1 MTDGYLSV
9 SSYPRPSFI
18 CSYTSFSVSG
28 DADRNRHRSSF
39 LDRHST
45 SITATGSPDRRPKK
59 SASIP
64 DEKKHIGSWALPGA
78 ASAQSLESTTS
89 AAWPSGATLTE
100 PHPVAWKNA
109 DRTSFNRPASRSSG
123 RATPVSAGSQVQNG

>member
-1 MTDGYLSV
+1 MTDGYLSA

-28 DADRNRHRSSF
+28 DADKNRHRSSF

-45 SITATGSPDRRPKK
+45 SITATGSPDRRLKK
-59 SASIP
+59 SASMP

-78 ASAQSLESTTS
+78 ASAQSLEATTTAGLPRGVTLADAQRLPWEN
-89 AAWPSGATLTE
+89 AA
-100 PHPVAWKNA
+100 
-109 DRTSFNRPASRSSG
+109 
-123 RATPVSAGSQVQNG
+123 